1 MNPNPI
7 FASPAIPLLLM
18 VAVMYFIVIRPQ
30 KKQQQEVAQMQKN
43 LKKNDQVVTVGGI
56 HATVVNVKEETVTV
70 RADDNVRLE
79 VDRSAIAR
87 LVKER

>member
-56 HATVVNVKEETVTV
+56 HATVVNVKDETVTV

-87 LVKER
+87 LVKEG

>member
-7 FASPAIPLLLM
+7 FASPAIPLVLM

-43 LKKNDQVVTVGGI
+43 LKKNDQIVTLGGI
-56 HATVVNVKEETVTV
+56 HATVVNVKDETVTV

-87 LVKER
+87 LVKEG